1 MRVVEISDNENAAAY
16 AGKIFARWGAE
27 VIKIETPHRQQVKMA
42 DDLYLNAGKR
52 HISIDYF
59 DNSQH
64 GLFSAILSEADIILT
79 DLSPKIL
86 DEHKIFEFANNN
98 SVKVSISPYGL
109 SGPYR
114 DYEATETTILAQ
126 GGYTFLSGDIG
137 RTPLTLPGRYPYYQA
152 GTFAYIAATAQYLS
166 GIVISERETIEISIF
181 ETVVGLH
188 QFTDVMWSQHREI
201 RSRHGNQWQNLCP
214 TTMVRC
220 ADGWIG
226 FNILPRFW
234 EPFAFMLGIGEKA
247 HDLGYEKNSERMKR
261 IDEIS
266 SIIEDVFSD
275 QDRAALFKIGQ
286 ETWRVPLGIQQSLG
300 EVLDDEHLN
309 YRDFWKTINNGDI
322 EILTAGS
329 PFKFSGE
336 GTPTESSPQRS
347 LSKQIKWQTKK
358 NEHKHDSHNGLQPL
372 KGLRVLDLT
381 RIWSGPLATRIL
393 GDMGAEIIKIEA
405 HDGRGPRK
413 VQSPEDKSGYYP
425 DNDPGT
431 TPWNRQGLNNKL
443 NRNKKSLA
451 INLKSK
457 RGREIFLE
465 LVEKSDIV
473 IENFSARAMPSLG
486 LDYAQLKKQNPQIIY
501 VAMPAFG
508 LSGPYR
514 EYIGLGPSIEPLTGV
529 CALLGYSSEEPRMS
543 VQALT
548 DAMSGTTAA
557 AAVMTALERRH
568 RTNEGSFIEL
578 SQHEC
583 GVGYFGEY
591 FIESQL
597 NQSEPQIGPN
607 RHNDFAPNGIYRC
620 LGKDDWIAIS
630 IRSDSEWHQLC
641 IFAGQNWENDER
653 FNSIASRKINKKTL
667 DELIEIW
674 TKDLNKVEL
683 MKQLQKISIPAGVV
697 NSSPEWLSDEH
708 LLERDYFFGVEELD
722 TGYQSYDGSP
732 VKFYNDRGYD
742 SWIRSPGLGEHY
754 DQILGDILGY
764 SSLDITE
771 LFEQKIIV
779 DSPPI

>member
-1 MRVVEISDNENAAAY
+1 MRVVEISDSENAAAY
-16 AGKIFARWGAE
+16 AGKLFARWGAE
-27 VIKIETPHRQQVKMA
+27 VIKIETPHRQQVTVA

-52 HISIDYF
+52 HINIDYF
-59 DNSQH
+59 DSSDH
-64 GLFSAILSEADIILT
+64 DLFSSILSEADIILT

-86 DEHKIFEFANNN
+86 DEYRIFEFANNN
-98 SVKVSISPYGL
+98 SVKVSITPFGL

-152 GTFAYIAATAQYLS
+152 GTFAYIAAIAQYLS
-166 GIVISERETIEISIF
+166 GIVISEKETIEISVF

-188 QFTDVMWSQHREI
+188 QFTDVMWSQHKDV

-226 FNILPRFW
+226 VNILPRFW

-247 HDLGYEKNSERMKR
+247 HDAAYAENSERMKR
-261 IDEIS
+261 VDEIT
-266 SIIEDVFSD
+266 SIIEDAFSD
-275 QDRAALFKIGQ
+275 LDRATLFKIGQ
-286 ETWRVPLGIQQSLG
+286 ETWRVPIGIQQSLQ
-300 EVLDDEHLN
+300 EVLSDEHLVFRN
-309 YRDFWKTINNGDI
+309 FWKKINNGDT

-329 PFKFSGE
+329 PFKFAGE
-336 GTPTESSPQRS
+336 EAPKENPPQRYRFED
-347 LSKQIKWQTKK
+347 IKWEIQK
-358 NEHKHDSHNGLQPL
+358 NEFVNPSINRMQPL

-405 HDGRGPRK
+405 QDGRGPRK
-413 VQSPEDKSGYYP
+413 VTSSGDKSGYYP
-425 DNDPGT
+425 DNNPGDI
-431 TPWNRQGLNNKL
+431 PWNRQGLNNKL

-451 INLKSK
+451 INLKAE

-465 LVEKSDIV
+465 LVEKSDVV

-486 LDYAQLKKQNPQIIY
+486 LDYAQLKKRNPQIIY

-548 DAMSGTTAA
+548 DAMSGTAA
-557 AAVMTALERRH
+557 TAAVMTALERRY
-568 RTNEGSFIEL
+568 RTNEGSFVEL

-591 FIESQL
+591 FIDSQL
-597 NQSEPQIGPN
+597 NQSEPQMAPN
-607 RHNDFAPNGIYRC
+607 QHNDFAPNGVYRC
-620 LGKDDWIAIS
+620 LGKDEWIAIS
-630 IRSDSEWHQLC
+630 IRSDSEWYELC
-641 IFAGQNWENDER
+641 TFAGKNWENDER
-653 FNSIASRKINKKTL
+653 FNSIINRKINKKLL
-667 DELIEIW
+667 DESIENW
-674 TKDLNKVEL
+674 TKDLDKVEL

-697 NSSPEWLSDEH
+697 NSSPEWLTDEH
-708 LLERDYFFGVEELD
+708 LLQRGYFFGVEEMD
-722 TGYQSYDGSP
+722 AGYQSYDGSP

-742 SWIRSPGLGEHY
+742 SWVRSPGLGEHY
-754 DQILGDILGY
+754 AQVLGGILEY
-764 SSLDITE
+764 SSFDIAE
-771 LFEQKIIV
+771 LFEQGIIV
-779 DSPPI
+779 DSPPV